1 MDIEVELEHILRRVP
16 VSNMATLE
24 ALNSDEIQEGYRD
37 GFDGEPC
44 GDNRSRSYWHGWRN
58 GMIDKGRL
66 RPDWASMSLAH
77 EYVES
82 TKRPMWGVRS
92 SGRERAGT

>member
-1 MDIEVELEHILRRVP
+1 MADIDADLEYILRRVP
-16 VSNMATLE
+16 VSTMAALETL
-24 ALNSDEIQEGYRD
+24 DDTEIHEGYRD

-66 RPDWASMSLAH
+66 QPDWAGMMLVK
-77 EYVES
+77 EYVAS
-82 TKRPMWGVRS
+82 AKRPRW
-92 SGRERAGT
+92 ECQTN

>member
-1 MDIEVELEHILRRVP
+1 MSGGDNIEAELEYILRRVP

-58 GMIDKGRL
+58 GMMDKGRIKS
-66 RPDWASMSLAH
+66 DWASQALAH

-82 TKRPMWGVRS
+82 TKRLMWTP
-92 SGRERAGT
+92 ADK

>member
-1 MDIEVELEHILRRVP
+1 MADIEMELEYILRRHP
-16 VSNMATLE
+16 VSTMAALE
-24 ALNSDEIQEGYRD
+24 TLNSDEIGEGYCD
-37 GFDGEPC
+37 GLDGEPC

-66 RPDWASMSLAH
+66 RPDWASCALAH

-82 TKRPMWGVRS
+82 TKRPMW
-92 SGRERAGT
+92 TPTD